1 MSSWRLRK
9 GVSGEMKK
17 EKMTRKRIG
26 DIEDSLDSR
35 GYLSKEFA
43 EELIQE
49 VRRLR
54 NSRDAIRRNYER
66 LKRKSGGDS
75 K

>member
-26 DIEDSLDSR
+26 EIEDSLDSR
-35 GYLSKEFA
+35 GYLSKELA